1 MTNTIQF
8 CIVKMESQEYNFNS
22 FYRYIIANSLFTTR
36 QIDIISRRLENR
48 GTIENISSGAY
59 YRQVKQSRTKIVRLL
74 YSIIL
79 LKSVGV
85 LDQETFLT
93 IDKMASQIRVMLDQK
108 TSDNSR
114 AESVITVID
123 QLVKRMCKV

>member
-1 MTNTIQF
+1 MMNTIQN

-48 GTIENISSGAY
+48 GIIENISSGAY
-59 YRQVKQSRTKIVRLL
+59 YRQVNQSRTKIVRLL

-85 LDQETFLT
+85 LDQETFFA
-93 IDKMASQIRVMLDQK
+93 IEKMASQIRVMLDQK

-114 AESVITVID
+114 AESVISVIE